1 MDRIFDIYMNTDDYN
16 RSDVQIGHTYF
27 IRKSAEKAEVQMQDR
42 FLYQV
47 IPVLREYHNDGILM
61 DEFYGNEPEAF
72 EIPAF
77 DIIEKMEK
85 CSDSKE
91 LGKLYNQLLEEL
103 GKAEYTES
111 IKKELIENSLIE
123 E

>member
-1 MDRIFDIYMNTDDYN
+1 
-16 RSDVQIGHTYF
+16 
-27 IRKSAEKAEVQMQDR
+27 
-42 FLYQV
+42 
-47 IPVLREYHNDGILM
+47 M

-91 LGKLYNQLLEEL
+91 LGRLYDQLLEEL
-103 GKAEYTES
+103 KKAEYTES
-111 IKKELIENSLIE
+111 IKRELVKKALIEK
-123 E
+123 